1 MPNQKISELP
11 YSDILYASQIS
22 GNQFYIEELSEQE
35 KLDLINLHAEEV
47 QLLEDISSLQVTETS
62 VESNISSLQVTQEL
76 VQTIIDGFI
85 PSEEQL
91 AELNQLDSDISSLN
105 LVDIDLDS
113 DISSLQFDTSE
124 TRGDIDNIELK
135 TADRHYLLIAREN
148 YRNERISFKNLHRS
162 ILEESVYLKSNQRIE
177 GEKTF
182 LDPCT
187 IKKRS
192 NFTEIKDNSVDGAIS
207 GHSFF
212 ARTGFFENS
221 FGNFPHFH
229 PTKKP

>member
-85 PSEEQL
+85 PSE
-91 AELNQLDSDISSLN
+91 
-105 LVDIDLDS
+105 
-113 DISSLQFDTSE
+113 
-124 TRGDIDNIELK
+124 
-135 TADRHYLLIAREN
+135 
-148 YRNERISFKNLHRS
+148 
-162 ILEESVYLKSNQRIE
+162 
-177 GEKTF
+177 
-182 LDPCT
+182 
-187 IKKRS
+187 
-192 NFTEIKDNSVDGAIS
+192 
-207 GHSFF
+207 
-212 ARTGFFENS
+212 
-221 FGNFPHFH
+221 
-229 PTKKP
+229 